1 MEDLADRLGANRTVL
16 ALSIA
21 RMGDALGN
29 SILFIVIPLYV
40 AQLAS
45 PVISV
50 SESLR
55 SGILISVF
63 GLVNSLLQP
72 FTGALSDR
80 VGRRKP
86 FIMGGLLLIGLATVA
101 FVFATQFWHLL
112 LMRTVQG
119 IGLAFT
125 VPASIAIL
133 ASGTEKRTR
142 GASMGVY
149 TTLRM
154 VGLSIGP
161 PLGGLL
167 YDRISFDAAFYAG
180 AAAILVGIVMVQ
192 VWVKGTP
199 TQPRQK
205 QQSGRV
211 RFINPALLTPGM
223 LGLGF
228 GTFTM
233 ANAFSMLTPLEQQ
246 FNTRLN
252 QGSVSFGLAF
262 TALLVSRLI
271 FQIPLGTLSD
281 RRGRKLLIILGLVLM
296 ALATAPIGLVQ
307 TTWQLMVLR
316 VFQGIASAAI
326 AAPGFALAADL
337 AKAGAEGQQMS
348 IITMGFGLG
357 VALGPLI
364 AGLLVGASLEL
375 PFIVGS
381 VIALLGALVVAIY
394 VPETVKRPRDDRD

>member
-1 MEDLADRLGANRTVL
+1 
-16 ALSIA
+16 
-21 RMGDALGN
+21 
-29 SILFIVIPLYV
+29 
-40 AQLAS
+40 
-45 PVISV
+45 
-50 SESLR
+50 
-55 SGILISVF
+55 
-63 GLVNSLLQP
+63 
-72 FTGALSDR
+72 
-80 VGRRKP
+80 
-86 FIMGGLLLIGLATVA
+86 
-101 FVFATQFWHLL
+101 
-112 LMRTVQG
+112 MRTVQG

-133 ASGTEKRTR
+133 ASATEKRTR

-192 VWVKGTP
+192 VWVKATP
-199 TQPRQK
+199 TQPRPK
-205 QQSGRV
+205 QQLGRV

-296 ALATAPIGLVQ
+296 ALATAPIGLVR

-357 VALGPLI
+357 VALGPLT
-364 AGLLVGASLEL
+364 AGLLVGAFLEL

-381 VIALLGALVVAIY
+381 AIALLGAVVVAIY
-394 VPETVKRPRDDRD
+394 VPETVRRPGNDRD